1 MPSPSATLVFSLT
14 PQEIHLLGQRL
25 AAKGIPFAQ
34 APYAHWRAARGKTN
48 VTAYL
53 SGKTCFQGGEAEAW
67 VRELLPE
74 KAAGLPRQEEP
85 SAPKASA
92 LETALK
98 SDPEMFTPHAG
109 IDESGKGDFFGPL
122 VVACAYTD
130 AGTAAQ
136 LLDAG
141 VRDSK
146 AVSSDRQI
154 LALEARIRELL
165 PRRFALVAIS
175 PERLNQ
181 LHARMG
187 NLNQI
192 LAWAHARALES
203 LLETAPDCP
212 RAISDQFGRGDLVRR
227 HLMERGRKILLDEH
241 PKAEADV
248 AVAAASI
255 LARAAYIREISRLSQ
270 AAGLLLPKGCSEK
283 VLSCAKEFLKLHP
296 REELARFAK
305 LFFKTSQS
313 L

>member
-1 MPSPSATLVFSLT
+1 MPPAFPTLVFSLS
-14 PQEIHLLGQRL
+14 PQEILQLRQRL
-25 AAKGIPFAQ
+25 ERKGVSFAQ
-34 APYAHWRAARGKTN
+34 APYAHWRAVLGKTN
-48 VTAYL
+48 VTAYC
-53 SGKTCFQGGEAEAW
+53 SGKTCFQGSEGAAW
-67 VRELLPE
+67 VRECLPE
-74 KAAGLPRQEEP
+74 RAGELPSAGEESTPEP
-85 SAPKASA
+85 SALEKA
-92 LETALK
+92 LR
-98 SDPEMFTPHAG
+98 SDPEMFAPHAG

-122 VVACAYTD
+122 VVACAYTEAST
-130 AGTAAQ
+130 AGL

-181 LHARMG
+181 LHAQMG

-203 LLETAPDCP
+203 LLEQAPECP
-212 RAISDQFGRGDLVRR
+212 RAISDQFGKGNLVRR

-255 LARAAYIREISRLSQ
+255 LARAAYIREINRLSQ
-270 AAGLLLPKGCSEK
+270 AAGLRLPKGCGTN
-283 VLSCAKEFLKLHP
+283 VLLCAKEFLTLHP
-296 REELARFAK
+296 RETLGRFAK
-305 LFFKTSQS
+305 LFFKTSQN

>member
-1 MPSPSATLVFSLT
+1 M
-14 PQEIHLLGQRL
+14 QE
-25 AAKGIPFAQ
+25 F
-34 APYAHWRAARGKTN
+34 
-48 VTAYL
+48 
-53 SGKTCFQGGEAEAW
+53 
-67 VRELLPE
+67 LPE
-74 KAAGLPRQEEP
+74 KAAGLPSPEEA
-85 SAPKASA
+85 APRESA
-92 LETALK
+92 LEVALK
-98 SDPEMFTPHAG
+98 QDPAMFTPHAG

-122 VVACAYTD
+122 VVACAYTEART
-130 AGTAAQ
+130 AGI

-165 PRRFALVAIS
+165 PRRFALVTIR

-181 LHARMG
+181 LHAQMG

-203 LLETAPDCP
+203 LLENAPDCP
-212 RAISDQFGRGDLVRR
+212 RAISDQFGKGNLVRR

-255 LARAAYIREISRLSQ
+255 LARAAYIREIDRLSQ
-270 AAGLLLPKGCSEK
+270 EAGLRLPKGCGEK
-283 VLSCAKEFLKLHP
+283 VLLCAQEFLKLHP
-296 REELARFAK
+296 RESLGRFAK
-305 LFFKTSQS
+305 LFFKTSQN